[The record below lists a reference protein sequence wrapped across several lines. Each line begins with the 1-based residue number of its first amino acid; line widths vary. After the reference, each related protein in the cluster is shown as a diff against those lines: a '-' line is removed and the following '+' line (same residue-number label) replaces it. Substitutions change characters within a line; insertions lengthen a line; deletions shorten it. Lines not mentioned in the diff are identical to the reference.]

1 MSKDYYEIL
10 GVGKEASAE
19 EIKKAY
25 RRLAHQHHPDK
36 QGGNEQ
42 KFKEINEAYQ
52 VLGSAEKRKQ
62 YDQFGQS
69 FSGTGPGG
77 MNWQDFAKA
86 NAQGGFDFSQGFG
99 NTNFDF
105 GDASDIEDLFSGI
118 FGGGSARRRSDRR
131 SRARDLEVE
140 LTLDFEEAV
149 FGVNKKIV
157 IEKNVIC
164 KQCEGVG
171 AKKGSKVEMCSHCKG
186 AGYIE
191 TVVRSFFGMVRQQQ
205 VCPACQGEG
214 QTYAEKC
221 ATCQGAGIIRSR
233 EEITIEVPAGAD
245 NGTTLKLSGQGE
257 AAGKSGKPGDLYIHL
272 RVRPSKKFT
281 RHGADIHGQLMI
293 NFTQAALGDKILI
306 ETLDGQ
312 VSLKIPSGISS
323 GTVLK
328 LSGQGV
334 PHLNRRG
341 RGDHLVKI
349 IIDIPKNLSRKQK
362 KILEELQA
370 EGL

>member
-10 GVGKEASAE
+10 GVKKSASAE

-25 RRLAHQHHPDK
+25 RELAHKHHPDK

-52 VLGSAEKRKQ
+52 TLGSAEKRKQ

-86 NAQGGFDFSQGFG
+86 NSQGGFDFSQGFG
-99 NTNFDF
+99 NANFDF

-118 FGGGSARRRSDRR
+118 FGGGSSRRQRGRA
-131 SRARDLEVE
+131 SRGQDLEVE
-140 LTLDFEEAV
+140 LSISFEEAV
-149 FGVNKKIV
+149 FGVKKKII
-157 IEKNVIC
+157 IEKNIIC
-164 KQCEGVG
+164 SDCHGQG
-171 AKKGSKVEMCSHCKG
+171 AKKGSKVETCSHCQG
-186 AGYIE
+186 QGQIE
-191 TVVRSFFGMVRQQQ
+191 TVVRSFFGMVRQRQ

-214 QTYAEKC
+214 KIFKDKC
-221 ATCQGAGIIRSR
+221 STCQGAGIVRKR
-233 EEITIEVPAGAD
+233 EEIPIEVPAGAD

-257 AAGKSGKPGDLYIHL
+257 EVGKGKQAGDLYIHL
-272 RVRPSKKFT
+272 RVEKSKKFI
-281 RHGADIHGQLMI
+281 RQGADIHQQISI
-293 NFTQAALGDKILI
+293 NLTQAALGDKVKI

-312 VSLKIPSGISS
+312 VNLKIPSGLQS
-323 GTVLK
+323 GTILK

-334 PHLNRRG
+334 PYLQKRG
-341 RGDHLVKI
+341 RGDHLVKVI
-349 IIDIPKNLSRKQK
+349 VEIPKSLTRQQK
-362 KILEELQA
+362 KLLEELQS